1 MPRGASG
8 IIIIEN
14 VDKISQFLL
23 DVIIYNKKI
32 FII

>member
-14 VDKISQFLL
+14 VDKISQFLP
-23 DVIIYNKKI
+23 DVIIINL
-32 FII
+32 